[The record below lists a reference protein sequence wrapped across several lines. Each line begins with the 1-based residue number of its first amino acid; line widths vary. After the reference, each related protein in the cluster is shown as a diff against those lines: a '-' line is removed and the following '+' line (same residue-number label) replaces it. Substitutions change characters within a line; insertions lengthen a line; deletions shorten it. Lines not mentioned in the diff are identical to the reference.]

1 MGPLTGMTVVEM
13 AGIGPCP
20 FAGMML
26 ADFGARVIRID
37 RKDES
42 GLGIPIP
49 PRFDL
54 MNRGK
59 QSIAIDL
66 KSPAGIAL
74 ALDLIGQADVVI
86 EGFRPGVMERLG
98 LGPDACLERNPALV
112 YGRITGW
119 GQDGPLAKTAG
130 HDINYIALTG
140 ALGGIGPENKPGVPL
155 NLIGDFGGGAMFLL
169 VGVLAALLEV
179 QKSGKGQVIDAAIV
193 DGAAMLGTMFHGLL
207 AGGFWKDQ
215 RGVNMLDG
223 GVPWYD
229 CYTTKDGKAVAIGAL
244 EGKFYDQLVERLGFA
259 PNELPDRS
267 RRSNHAALREKLAE
281 RIAERTRGEWDAVM
295 IGSDACF
302 APVLNWGEVAT
313 HPHNAARNIYS
324 KENGVTVPAPAPRFS
339 RSETEGSNQ
348 PSSPGDSTRKILR
361 DAGKSDAEIE
371 AMLEAGTV
379 VHVGGRD

>member
-26 ADFGARVIRID
+26 ADLGAQVIRID

-49 PRFDL
+49 AQFDL

-59 QSIAIDL
+59 RSIAIDL

-74 ALDLIGQADVVI
+74 ALDLIGKADVVI

-98 LGPDACLERNPALV
+98 LGPDACLALNPALIF
-112 YGRITGW
+112 GRITGW

-169 VGVLAALLEV
+169 VGVLAALIEA
-179 QKSGKGQVIDAAIV
+179 QKSGEGQVVDAAIV

-215 RGVNMLDG
+215 RGANMLDG

-229 CYTTKDGKAVAIGAL
+229 CYITKDGKAVAIGAL
-244 EGKFYDQLVERLGFA
+244 EGKFYDQLVNLLGFGSD
-259 PNELPDRS
+259 ELPDRS
-267 RRSNHAALREKLAE
+267 RRSNHVELRGKLAE
-281 RIAERTRGEWDAVM
+281 RIASRTRDEWDAIM
-295 IGSDACF
+295 AGSDACF
-302 APVLNWGEVAT
+302 APVLSWGEVAA
-313 HPHNAARNIYS
+313 HPHNAARRIYTAAD
-324 KENGVTVPAPAPRFS
+324 GTTVPAPAPRFS
-339 RSETEGSNQ
+339 RSTSTFDTKPSN
-348 PSSPGDSTRKILR
+348 PGDSTREILR
-361 DAGKSDAEIE
+361 AIGKSDAEID
-371 AMLEAGTV
+371 AMVASGTV
-379 VHVGGRD
+379 AQ